1 MNMYRRN
8 NFKSW
13 FADVGFLYVIVSL
26 LAGLSVVGLAL
37 VSTLGFLLD

>member
-13 FADVGFLYVIVSL
+13 FADVGFLYIVVAL
-26 LAGLSVVGLAL
+26 FVGLA
-37 VSTLGFLLD
+37 FLLAILMSLLLPS